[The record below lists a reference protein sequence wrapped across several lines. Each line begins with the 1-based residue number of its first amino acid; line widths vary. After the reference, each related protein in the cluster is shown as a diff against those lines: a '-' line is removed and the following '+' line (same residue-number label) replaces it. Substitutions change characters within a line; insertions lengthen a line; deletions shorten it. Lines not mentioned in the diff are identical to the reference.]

1 MHYYVIIPA
10 AGEGK
15 RFSETLPKQYWQLAG
30 RPVLSHVVDFFLSFP
45 FIEKIVVALKQED
58 KHWHSI
64 PCFQNS
70 KVISVIG
77 GKERFLSVLQALS
90 SLQNEINAE
99 DWVLVHDACRP
110 CLKKEDFLQL
120 IETLKKDSIGGIL
133 GVPICDTLKRV
144 DPQQNILETP
154 DRQALWQ
161 AQTPQMFRYGILYDA
176 MKTAAKQRVSITD
189 EAMALEYMGYLPK
202 IVLGSTSNIKI
213 TWPEDLLLAEAILST
228 I

>member
-1 MHYYVIIPA
+1 MQYYVIIPA

-15 RFSETLPKQYWQLAG
+15 RFSKSLPKQYWQLKG
-30 RPVLSHVVDFFLSFP
+30 RPVLSHVLEFFLGFSFV
-45 FIEKIVVALKQED
+45 EKIMIALRQDDTYWDQIAFSQEPRVF
-58 KHWHSI
+58 SI
-64 PCFQNS
+64 
-70 KVISVIG
+70 IG

-110 CLKKEDFLQL
+110 CLKKEDFLRL
-120 IETLKKDSIGGIL
+120 LNTLKEDSTGGIL
-133 GVPICDTLKRV
+133 GVPLRDTLKRV
-144 DPQQNILETP
+144 DPQQNILETS

-176 MKTAAKQRVSITD
+176 MKTAAKQRLSITD

-213 TWPEDLLLAEAILST
+213 TWPEDLLLAEAILGGT
-228 I
+228 

>member
-58 KHWHSI
+58 KHWHLI
-64 PCFQNS
+64 PCFQHA

-90 SLQNEINAE
+90 SLQHEAQAE

-110 CLKKEDFLQL
+110 CLKKEDFLRL
-120 IETLKKDSIGGIL
+120 IDALKEDAVGGIL
-133 GVPICDTLKRV
+133 GVPVRDTLKHV
-144 DPQQNILETP
+144 DSQYNIIETP
-154 DRQALWQ
+154 DRHEIWH
-161 AQTPQMFRYGILYDA
+161 AQTPQMFRYEILYNA
-176 MKTAAKQRVSITD
+176 LKTAKERQVDVTD